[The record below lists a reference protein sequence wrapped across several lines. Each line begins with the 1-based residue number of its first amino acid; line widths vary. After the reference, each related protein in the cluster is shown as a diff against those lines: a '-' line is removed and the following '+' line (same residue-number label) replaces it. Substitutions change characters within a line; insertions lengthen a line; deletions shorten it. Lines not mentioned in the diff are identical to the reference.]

1 MDKIIQ
7 TADERNDKELAKREH
22 HLTRFV
28 VCNAPM
34 MPRETLIKYY
44 VKIRDIYKRLGNT
57 KKVFDFQKLINEAKD
72 SRKYLDMIEPEYE
85 ARCEYFA
92 GDEKTINIIHENL
105 ITVCEELELFEK
117 ASYYRSKL
125 SEWLESK

>member
-1 MDKIIQ
+1 MDEIIQ
-7 TADERNDKELAKREH
+7 TADERNDKKLAKREH
-22 HLTRFV
+22 QLPRFV
-28 VCNAPM
+28 VWNAPM

-72 SRKYLDMIEPEYE
+72 PRKYLDMIEPEYE

-92 GDEKTINIIHENL
+92 GDKKTINIIHENL

-125 SEWLESK
+125 SGWLESK

>member
-1 MDKIIQ
+1 MDETIK
-7 TADERNDKELAKREH
+7 TADDRNDKELAKREH
-22 HLTRFV
+22 QLTRFV

-44 VKIRDIYKRLGNT
+44 VKIRDIYKRLGNS
-57 KKVFDFQKLINEAKD
+57 KKVFDFQKLINEASD
-72 SRKYLDMIEPEYE
+72 PRKYLDMIEPEYE
-85 ARCEYFA
+85 ARCERFA

-125 SEWLESK
+125 NEWLESK